1 MSSTESRNGQVVWDA
16 LCSVVREL
24 PIVHDGWVTVG
35 EVARKSGKS
44 KQTVRK
50 YLRSAAEG
58 GYLRIWCDRH
68 GMELYKIV
76 EGE

>member
-1 MSSTESRNGQVVWDA
+1 MSSTESRNGQFVWDA

-24 PIVHDGWVTVG
+24 PAFYGGWVTVG

-50 YLRSAAEG
+50 YLRSAVAC
-58 GYLRIWCDRH
+58 GYLRVWSDRY
-68 GMELYKIV
+68 GTELYKLMD
-76 EGE
+76 GE